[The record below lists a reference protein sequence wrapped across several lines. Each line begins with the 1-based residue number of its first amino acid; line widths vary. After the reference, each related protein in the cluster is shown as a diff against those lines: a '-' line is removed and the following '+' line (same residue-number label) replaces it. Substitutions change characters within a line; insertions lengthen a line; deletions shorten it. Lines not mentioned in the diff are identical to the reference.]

1 MKNLKEIPIS
11 YQKDIKKA
19 VEILK
24 SNGATEIFIFGSITN
39 GKFNQNSDID
49 IAIKGIKEKE
59 FYRVTSILM
68 FELEHT
74 IDIIDLDDKDDR
86 FSQMLLENGNLIRID
101 NLL

>member
-1 MKNLKEIPIS
+1 MKNLKELPIS

-24 SNGATEIFIFGSITN
+24 SNGATEVFIFGSIAN

-59 FYRVTSILM
+59 FYRVTSIVM

-74 IDIIDLDDKDDR
+74 IDIIDLDDKDD
-86 FSQMLLENGNLIRID
+86 N
-101 NLL
+101 